1 MYKQFDS
8 LFVSPMKI
16 GKKYFK
22 EYNTKIAEFLNTAL
36 TRLALTTLFVRKQDS
51 FDFWVLG
58 IYNFGESSNF
68 KAPTH

>member
-22 EYNTKIAEFLNTAL
+22 EYNTKIAEILNTAL
-36 TRLALTTLFVRKQDS
+36 TRLSPDDPICLKTGF
-51 FDFWVLG
+51 
-58 IYNFGESSNF
+58 I
-68 KAPTH
+68 